1 MRRVSIVLSV
11 LIAITVASPVRA
23 WLTLGH
29 HKLAVAATDL
39 LPADVPAFVA
49 EGAEVI
55 GSVAE
60 DPDFWKLRFTPQL
73 RSTEGPEH
81 FLDSE
86 ELDGMTL
93 PTDRYEYIE
102 ALIRRGKD
110 PARVGMLPYAIAEGI
125 QKLSLA
131 FAEYRCWPRDADI
144 QQKILVYAG
153 RLAHYAGDLEQPL
166 HTTVDYDGRVDAA
179 GKSPHSGIHFRVD
192 GLIQDVPLTRSE
204 AIGSCRVPVLE
215 GDLLTAVMEQFE
227 KSHTLVDRVY
237 TLIPPPDKIANKNWH
252 PSDVPEVKEFTAGR
266 FCASAGFIAAT
277 IERAWRDSAA
287 IEIPFWH
294 REGKPRTYSCRPD

>member
-1 MRRVSIVLSV
+1 MRRVGIVLSV

-60 DPDFWKLRFTPQL
+60 DPDFWKQRFTPEL
-73 RSTEGPEH
+73 RSAEGPEH

-86 ELDGMTL
+86 ELDGMML
-93 PTDRYEYIE
+93 PPDRYEYTKV
-102 ALIRRGKD
+102 LVRQGKD
-110 PARVGMLPYAIAEGI
+110 PERVGMLPYAITEGI
-125 QKLSLA
+125 QKLTLA
-131 FAEYRCWPRDADI
+131 FAEYRCWPRDASI
-144 QQKILVYAG
+144 QEKILVYAG
-153 RLAHYAGDLEQPL
+153 RLAHYAADLEQPL

-192 GLIQDVPLTRSE
+192 GLIQDVPLTRTE

-215 GDLLTAVMEQFE
+215 GDLLTAVMGQFE
-227 KSHTLVDRVY
+227 KSYAQVDRVY
-237 TLIPPPDKIANKNWH
+237 RLIPPPGEVRNSDWH
-252 PSDVPEVKEFTAGR
+252 PSKMPEVKNFTAER

-277 IERAWRDSAA
+277 IERAWRDSAKV
-287 IEIPFWH
+287 EIPFWH
-294 REGKPRTYSCRPD
+294 REGKPRTYACRPD